1 VDQTKTKTN
10 HIMEIFDVLGIEA
23 ARTTIVKQ
31 IKYIFAIYAIQV
43 DIRHINLL
51 ADVMTTKG
59 KKNFPLKG

>member
-1 VDQTKTKTN
+1 
-10 HIMEIFDVLGIEA
+10 MEIFDVLGIEA
-23 ARTTIVKQ
+23 ARTTIVEQ